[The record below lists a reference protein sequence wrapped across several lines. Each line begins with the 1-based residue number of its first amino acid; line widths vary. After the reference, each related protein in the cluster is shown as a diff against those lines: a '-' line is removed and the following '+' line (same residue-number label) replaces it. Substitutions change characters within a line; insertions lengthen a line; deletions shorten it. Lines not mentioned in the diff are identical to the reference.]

1 MAIPEHVIQA
11 IWQRQ
16 SFWSRLVWLLLA
28 PLAVT
33 FSVLVRSRNFL
44 YEFRLLPMQR
54 PTPQVISVGNLT
66 VGGTGKTP
74 FVLWL
79 AEALQARG
87 YQVGILTRG
96 YKGSQTGTVVVGV
109 QGEVRTSPSEVGDEA
124 VMLARTFPGVV
135 LAGKNRMAAAELACR
150 DFQTDIVL
158 VDDGFQHRQLQRDID
173 VLLINASHGQ
183 RGLGNGWL
191 LPAGPLREP
200 LSSAGRTD
208 IIVFTKGRPP
218 AQNAQNTKN
227 TSDRLDFQNQ
237 KFGHKP
243 IFYADLKP
251 TALVQSVQQTWQEL
265 PLVLLE
271 HRRVL
276 AVAGIADPVPFYS
289 MLRDREVELTQ
300 VLSFPDHHA
309 YTQADWQTILAA
321 SRSCDLV
328 VTTEKDLVKLEQF
341 PFPAGK
347 LVALRVRMEIRDADQ
362 LLTAIERQ
370 LEPITEKGSYG
381 STVPH

>member
-1 MAIPEHVIQA
+1 M
-11 IWQRQ
+11 
-16 SFWSRLVWLLLA
+16 WLLLT

-33 FSVLVRSRNFL
+33 FSALVRSRNFL
-44 YEFRLLPMQR
+44 YDFRLLPMRR
-54 PTPQVISVGNLT
+54 PTPKVISVGNLT

-79 AEALQARG
+79 AQALQARD

-96 YKGSQTGTVVVGV
+96 YKGSRTGTIVIGA
-109 QGEVRTSPSEVGDEA
+109 QGEALASPAEVGDEA

-135 LAGKNRMAAAELACR
+135 IAGKNRMAAAQLAHQN
-150 DFQTDIVL
+150 FQSDIVI

-173 VLLINASHGQ
+173 ILLINASHGR

-200 LSSAGRTD
+200 LSATQRTD
-208 IIVFTKGRPP
+208 IVVFTKGRPCL
-218 AQNAQNTKN
+218 QDGQ
-227 TSDRLDFQNQ
+227 DRQDGQESLHFDTQP
-237 KFGHKP
+237 FGPKP
-243 IFYADLKP
+243 VFYADLKP
-251 TALVQSVQQTWQEL
+251 TALVQSVQGTWQEL
-265 PLVLLE
+265 PLVLLD

-289 MLRDREVELTQ
+289 MLRDQEVELTQ

-321 SRSCDLV
+321 SRSCDLI

-341 PFPAGK
+341 PFPVGK

-362 LLTAIERQ
+362 LLTAIEHQ
-370 LEPITEKGSYG
+370 LKQT
-381 STVPH
+381 TQ

>member
-1 MAIPEHVIQA
+1 M
-11 IWQRQ
+11 
-16 SFWSRLVWLLLA
+16 WLLLA
-28 PLAVT
+28 PLALA

-44 YEFRLLPMQR
+44 YDFCLLPMQR
-54 PTPQVISVGNLT
+54 PTPKVICVGNLT

-79 AEALQARG
+79 ANALQARG

-96 YKGSQTGTVVVGV
+96 YRGSQTGTVVVGT
-109 QGEVRTSPSEVGDEA
+109 QGEVWTSPAEVGDEA

-135 LAGKNRMAAAELACR
+135 IAGKNRMAAAKLAGQ

-173 VLLINASHGQ
+173 ILLVNASHGQ
-183 RGLGNGWL
+183 HGLGNGWL

-200 LSSAGRTD
+200 LSSARRTD
-208 IIVFTKGRPP
+208 IVVFTKGCPRVQEGKDWHGGP
-218 AQNAQNTKN
+218 
-227 TSDRLDFQNQ
+227 DLQNQ
-237 KFGHKP
+237 QFGHKP

-265 PLVLLE
+265 PLVVLLE

-276 AVAGIADPVPFYS
+276 AVAGIADPVSFYG
-289 MLRDREVELTQ
+289 MLRDWGVELTQ

-309 YTQADWQTILAA
+309 YTQADWQTILTA
-321 SRSCDLV
+321 SRSCDLI

-341 PFPAGK
+341 SFPVGK
-347 LVALRVRMEIRDADQ
+347 LVALRVGMEIRDADK

-370 LEPITEKGSYG
+370 LEQTPEKGSYG

>member
-1 MAIPEHVIQA
+1 MAIPEHVIQT

-16 SFWSRLVWLLLA
+16 SFWDRLVWLLLA

-33 FSVLVRSRNFL
+33 FSALVRSRNFL
-44 YEFRLLPMQR
+44 YDFRLLPRQR
-54 PTPQVISVGNLT
+54 PTPKVISVGNLT

-79 AEALQARG
+79 AHALQARD

-96 YKGSQTGTVVVGV
+96 YKGSQTGTVVVGA
-109 QGEVRTSPSEVGDEA
+109 QGEALASPAEVGDEA

-135 LAGKNRMAAAELACR
+135 IAGKNRMAAAQLAHQN
-150 DFQTDIVL
+150 FQSDIVI

-200 LSSAGRTD
+200 LSATQRTD
-208 IIVFTKGRPP
+208 IVVFTKGRPRLKDWP
-218 AQNAQNTKN
+218 EN
-227 TSDRLDFQNQ
+227 LDFDNQ

-243 IFYADLKP
+243 VFYADLKP
-251 TALVQSVQQTWQEL
+251 TALVQSVQRTWQEL
-265 PLVLLE
+265 PLVLLA

-276 AVAGIADPVPFYS
+276 AVAGIADPVPFYG
-289 MLRDREVELTQ
+289 MLREQEVELIQ

-309 YTQADWQTILAA
+309 YTQADWQTILVA

-341 PFPAGK
+341 PFPASK

-370 LEPITEKGSYG
+370 LEQTTEKGSYG